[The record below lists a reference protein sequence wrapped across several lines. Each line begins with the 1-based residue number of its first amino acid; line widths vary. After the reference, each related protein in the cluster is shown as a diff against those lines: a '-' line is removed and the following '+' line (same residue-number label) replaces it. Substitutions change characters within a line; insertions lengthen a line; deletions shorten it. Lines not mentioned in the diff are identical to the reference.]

1 MKNATSYLL
10 WANPKSIANSYE
22 QTYYDSHACLFN
34 VKTSLYNENRSI
46 FDIIKSVAVL
56 RGLEN
61 REILNKDYK
70 QFPEEELKRK
80 EIQSAL
86 LQQLPFF
93 EKEGTRIYIPTY
105 NIACNAM
112 YSRYP
117 FMLKGKENRGY
128 LENENYDV
136 INPFLEYGFSLLES
150 PFTRLVKLD
159 YEKEDIRVYYHVAF
173 ETMFF
178 VKKDLSLALELPI
191 LDEKVQKQRDNMNLF
206 GNLNIIAKDY
216 FENDIRKMF
225 ADLKDKKLLSSAL
238 YEECMEEEDSYQ
250 KRKMK
255 HAI

>member
-22 QTYYDSHACLFN
+22 QTYYDSHASLFN

-61 REILNKDYK
+61 RLILNRDYK
-70 QFPEEELKRK
+70 QFPKEQLKRK

-93 EKEGTRIYIPTY
+93 EKEGNRIYIPTY

-112 YSRYP
+112 YSKYP
-117 FMLKGKENRGY
+117 ELLKERENIGY
-128 LENENYDV
+128 LDNENYDV

-150 PFTRLVKLD
+150 PFTRLIKLD
-159 YEKEDIRVYYHVAF
+159 YEKEDIHVYYHVAF

-178 VKKDLSLALELPI
+178 VRKDLSLALELPI

-206 GNLNIIAKDY
+206 SNLNLIAQDY
-216 FENDIRKMF
+216 FEDDIRKMF
-225 ADLKDKKLLSSAL
+225 FDMKEKKLLSSSL
-238 YEECMEEEDSYQ
+238 FEECMEEEDRYQ
-250 KRKMK
+250 KRKAK
-255 HAI
+255 HAL